1 MRSWTGLLA
10 VPVLALAVGGSPGAR
25 PDASGPG
32 GVERGRW
39 VEGPVCVTADT
50 MPRAQ
55 DGRVTAAL
63 IQEAATMSSADKFEL
78 LTAIAENPTIS
89 ADNELRLI
97 EAAKTMSSAS
107 RKELLVVLARTVRVD
122 VQEKR

>member
-10 VPVLALAVGGSPGAR
+10 VPVLAMAVGGSPGAR
-25 PDASGPG
+25 SESSGVG
-32 GVERGRW
+32 GGDRVRW

-55 DGRVTAAL
+55 DGRVTTSL
-63 IQEAATMSSADKFEL
+63 IQEAATMSSTDKFEL
-78 LTAIAENPTIS
+78 LIAIAENPTIS

-97 EAAKTMSSAS
+97 EAARTMSSAS